1 MNKKMYVDVTE
12 VCEDW
17 GVKLHFIPNYNLK
30 LFLIVF
36 LHFFTFILSFHLI
49 IPKNCVYKKKS
60 DTIKNYAIG
69 KMLSLYKNCQTIFQ
83 SLFFSPYMNCFK
95 FFENYIWGV
104 TL

>member
-1 MNKKMYVDVTE
+1 MCVPT
-12 VCEDW
+12 
-17 GVKLHFIPNYNLK
+17 VKLHFIPNYNLK
-30 LFLIVF
+30 LFLNVL
-36 LHFFTFILSFHLI
+36 LHFFTFILAFHLI